1 MPSSTGAVPRRG
13 LLRGGAVGGATLLA
27 GCLGGEVPQTPAPAP
42 GTWPLDRRDARN
54 TSHAPDAA
62 PPEDPTVE
70 RIASVPR
77 ATTVL
82 VDDTADGRRVLVGGY
97 EGVVVHRPDGT
108 VAWEADE
115 SDSLAIRPGA
125 GVCYAAHGDRG
136 LRAFDLADGTERWRT
151 DAPDGFTVVPSSRG
165 PFLPFN
171 GGIDAYDRS
180 GNRRYRLSRGTGV
193 GHAGVAVADAVYAVD
208 VGMVERLRRR
218 GAVERVTGRPPAADW
233 RVEDT
238 LAFAQYP
245 VVDGDELYVTDEEDG
260 DTGGVLALTTGGE
273 IRWHR
278 NLGWNPAGAALGP
291 DRLFVAMLVDGGI
304 RGDDE
309 RLVALDR
316 RTGRVDWT
324 ASRLAPGMGYYA
336 DPVVAG
342 ETLLV
347 CGGTPDRGGH
357 VSAFT
362 LDGEERW
369 VVETES
375 PVWDLAPAGD
385 RVYAST
391 ETSGL
396 YVLA

>member
-1 MPSSTGAVPRRG
+1 MPSDVRPSRRG
-13 LLRGGAVGGATLLA
+13 LLRAGAVGGATALA
-27 GCLGGEVPQTPAPAP
+27 GCLGDDAVRAADPAP
-42 GTWPLDRRDARN
+42 GTWPLDRHDARN
-54 TSHAPDAA
+54 TSRAPDAS
-62 PPEDPTVE
+62 PPTEPTVE
-70 RIASVPR
+70 RVDAVGR

-82 VDDTADGRRVLVGGY
+82 VGDTDDGRRVVVGGY
-97 EGVVVHRPDGT
+97 GGVAAYRPDGT
-108 VAWEADE
+108 AVWSAPE
-115 SDSLAIRPGA
+115 SDALAIRPGE
-125 GVCYAAHGDRG
+125 GVCYAASDPRG
-136 LRAFDLADGTERWRT
+136 LRALSLVDGDVRWQT
-151 DAPDGFTVVPSSRG
+151 DAPGGFTVVPSSRG

-180 GNRRYRLSRGTGV
+180 GDRRYRLTRGTGV

-208 VGMVERLRRR
+208 VGMVERLRER
-218 GAVERVTGRPPAADW
+218 GLVERLTDQPPAADW

-238 LAFAQYP
+238 LSFARYP
-245 VVDGDELYVTDEEDG
+245 VVADDEVYVTDED
-260 DTGGVLALTTGGE
+260 DDATGGVLAVTTGGE

-278 NLGWNPAGAALGP
+278 NLGRNPAGVALGP

-304 RGDDE
+304 GGDDE
-309 RLVALDR
+309 TLFALDR

-324 ASRLAPGMGYYA
+324 ATAQAGGPGYYTA
-336 DPVVAG
+336 PVVAG

-347 CGGTPDRGGH
+347 GGARPEGGGH

-396 YVLA
+396 YVLS